1 MPVASPGQPRR
12 RFLGLAVRDSATGG
26 PRALLAL
33 VVLPSRKGNMCPE
46 QEQSSKTGC
55 GAAWLA
61 RLTGGQE
68 VGSSNLP
75 SPTQKSSDFDGMA
88 VRGAGG
94 MGVDLDHDGSA
105 ASRSCPR
112 HE

>member
-75 SPTQKSSDFDGMA
+75 SPTQNKQ
-88 VRGAGG
+88 VRGSTR
-94 MGVDLDHDGSA
+94 GSA
-105 ASRSCPR
+105 AASRFPVITG
-112 HE
+112 